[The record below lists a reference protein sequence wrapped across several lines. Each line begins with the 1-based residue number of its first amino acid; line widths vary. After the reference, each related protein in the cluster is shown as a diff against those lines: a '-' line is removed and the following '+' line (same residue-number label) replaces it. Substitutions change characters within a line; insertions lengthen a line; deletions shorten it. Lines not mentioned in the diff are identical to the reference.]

1 MIHRIFPLHFYSLFP
16 APNKEEIFE
25 TLKNIKVN
33 REATDKIRWN
43 SQCKVEVEVLDKK
56 VVENLLRP
64 SLDKFFSM
72 MESSIDINLVVKFL
86 SAWRNTY
93 RKGGFQELHD
103 HVDGEGLEDCHL
115 SGCIF
120 LDDFHPDASHFF
132 LYNRH
137 CSEISASWGKIMA
150 EMHLPF
156 KSHVII
162 PKAGDVI
169 FFPSY
174 MLHGVTPHRMEEPRT
189 TIAFNLRFI

>member
-120 LDDFHPDASHFF
+120 LDDFHLDASRFYF
-132 LYNRH
+132 YNRH
-137 CSEISASWGKIMA
+137 LSEVPVLWRK
-150 EMHLPF
+150 LN
-156 KSHVII
+156 KLSHSFGLK
-162 PKAGDVI
+162 PKAGDVL

-174 MLHGVTPHRMEEPRT
+174 MLHGVTLHKLMKPRR
-189 TIAFNLRFI
+189 TISFNIQLSK

>member
-120 LDDFHPDASHFF
+120 LDDFHLDASQFYF
-132 LYNRH
+132 YNRH
-137 CSEISASWGKIMA
+137 LSEVPVLWRK
-150 EMHLPF
+150 LN
-156 KSHVII
+156 KLSHSFTLK
-162 PKAGDVI
+162 PKAGDVL

-174 MLHGVTPHRMEEPRT
+174 MLHGVTLHKLMKPRR
-189 TIAFNLRFI
+189 TISFNIQLGK